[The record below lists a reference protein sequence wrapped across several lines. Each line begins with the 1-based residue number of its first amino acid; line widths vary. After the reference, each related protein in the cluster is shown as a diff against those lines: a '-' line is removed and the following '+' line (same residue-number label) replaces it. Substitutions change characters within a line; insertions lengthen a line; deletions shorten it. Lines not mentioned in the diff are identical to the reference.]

1 MVSSKPE
8 IEKFTIEEDDAFL
21 IIASDGLWDYV
32 LPEHYVEIVKDS
44 FSKNENLNDVCQAL
58 VEAALQEGSED
69 DITVLVVS
77 LNDKIEKK

>member
-44 FSKNENLNDVCQAL
+44 FSK
-58 VEAALQEGSED
+58 
-69 DITVLVVS
+69 
-77 LNDKIEKK
+77 K